1 MKSLRPMLATPLF
14 LCAACASAPPS
25 KQLVDAR
32 RAYEDARTSSAA
44 DYRPDAVLT
53 AKQALVRA
61 ERAHDDDPGSF
72 REVSLAYVAERE
84 AQKAQAWGEY
94 EVGVH
99 AIEQADDDYKR
110 KQAQML
116 ADTQNDKQAAEA
128 RLETQSTELNQERAA
143 RQQAE
148 QRAAAAISSLEQ
160 IARVKEEARGT
171 VITLEGAVLFVTG
184 KSELAPLAQQKLTEV
199 AKALNDIDPSKRI
212 VVEGHTDSRGSDE
225 DNLALSQRRATTVR
239 DYLVSQGVA
248 EDRITAV
255 GRGETQP
262 LASNDTTEG
271 RANNRRVEIVIGSG
285 NADATNADATRET
298 TD

>member
-1 MKSLRPMLATPLF
+1 MKSLRPLLASPLL
-14 LCAACASAPPS
+14 LCVACASAPPS
-25 KQLVDAR
+25 KQLMDAR

-44 DYRPDAVLT
+44 NYRPDAVLS

-61 ERAHDDDPGSF
+61 ERAHEDDPGSF

-84 AQKAQAWGEY
+84 AQKARAWGEY
-94 EVGVH
+94 EVGVQ

-110 KQAQML
+110 KQAQLL
-116 ADTQNDKQAAEA
+116 AESQNDKQAAEQ
-128 RLETQSTELNQERAA
+128 RLETQSSELSHERAA

-160 IARVKEEARGT
+160 IAQVKEEARGT

-184 KSELAPLAQQKLTEV
+184 KSELAPLAQQKLGEV
-199 AKALNDIDPSKRI
+199 AKALNDIDTSKRI

-225 DNLALSQRRATTVR
+225 DNLTLSQRRAAAVR

-248 EDRITAV
+248 ADRITAV

-262 LASNDTTEG
+262 LATNETSEG
-271 RANNRRVEIVIGSG
+271 RANNRRVEIVIGAD
-285 NADATNADATRET
+285 NANQES

>member
-1 MKSLRPMLATPLF
+1 MKSLRPLLATPLF
-14 LCAACASAPPS
+14 LCAACASAPPT

-32 RAYEDARTSSAA
+32 RAYEDARTSAAA
-44 DYRPDAVLT
+44 DYRPDAVLS
-53 AKQALVRA
+53 AKQALARA
-61 ERAHDDDPGSF
+61 ERAHADDPGSF

-84 AQKAQAWGEY
+84 AQKARAWGEY
-94 EVGVH
+94 EVGVQ

-110 KQAQML
+110 KQAQLL
-116 ADTQNDKQAAEA
+116 AESQNDKQAAEA
-128 RLETQSTELNQERAA
+128 RLETQSSELSQEREA

-148 QRAAAAISSLEQ
+148 QRAAAAMSSLEQ

-171 VITLEGAVLFVTG
+171 VITLEGSVLFVTG
-184 KSELAPLAQQKLTEV
+184 KSELVPLAQQKLTEV
-199 AKALNDIDPSKRI
+199 ANALKDIDASKRI

-225 DNLALSQRRATTVR
+225 DNLALSQRRATAVR
-239 DYLVSQGVA
+239 DYLVSQGVP

-262 LASNDTTEG
+262 LATNDTSEG
-271 RANNRRVEIVIGSG
+271 RANNRRVEIVIGAG
-285 NADATNADATRET
+285 NGDAKQES

>member
-1 MKSLRPMLATPLF
+1 MKSLLPMLATPVL
-14 LCAACASAPPS
+14 LCAACASGPPS

-32 RAYEDARTSSAA
+32 KAYENARTSAA
-44 DYRPDAVLT
+44 AEYRPDAVLS

-61 ERAHDDDPGSF
+61 EKAHEEEPGSF

-84 AQKAQAWGEY
+84 AQKARAWGEY

-99 AIEQADDDYKR
+99 AIEQADDDFKR

-116 ADTQNDKQAAEA
+116 SETQSDKEAAEK
-128 RLETQSTELNQERAA
+128 RLQAQSTELSHERAA

-171 VITLEGAVLFVTG
+171 VITLEGSVLFVTG
-184 KSELAPLAQQKLTEV
+184 KAELVPLAQQKLSEV

-212 VVEGHTDSRGSDE
+212 VVEGHTDSRGSDA
-225 DNLALSQRRATTVR
+225 DNLALSERRAKAVR
-239 DYLVSQGVA
+239 DYLVTQGVA

-255 GRGETQP
+255 GRGEAQP
-262 LASNDTTEG
+262 LATNDTTEG

-285 NADATNADATRET
+285 AAEANQES